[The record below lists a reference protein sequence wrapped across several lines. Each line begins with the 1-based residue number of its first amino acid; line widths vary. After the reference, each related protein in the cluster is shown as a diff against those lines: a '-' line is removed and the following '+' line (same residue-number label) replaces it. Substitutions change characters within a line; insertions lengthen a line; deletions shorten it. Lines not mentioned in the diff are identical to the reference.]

1 MAQRTVLTGRQRS
14 ALFSLPQREADLLR
28 HYTLSDEDLQ
38 NIGAR
43 RRPRNKLGFALQLC
57 ALRYPGRLL
66 TPGEFVP
73 PPVVDFIGRQLHLDG
88 DELGDYAVRS
98 ETRHEHLAELR
109 RLYGFRPFSGRAARE
124 LVERLRE
131 EAPQAQSNE
140 EVVRR
145 FVEACRRAR
154 TILPATTTIERLCA
168 DALVD
173 AERRIEARIAER
185 VPPGL
190 RRDLEH
196 LLEET
201 ADAGVTRFEPGRN
214 SADAN
219 RLLDRLEHLRRL
231 AVPEDLFGDIP
242 PHRITRL
249 RRQGERYFADGLREL
264 PDNRRLAILA
274 VCAVEWETFLA
285 DAVVET
291 HDRIV
296 GRTYREAARTCEAQL
311 GDETTAVREALRAF
325 AELGGALIGAR
336 DTGEALDAVSADG
349 PGWEGLG
356 DLVARAAALANT
368 AASDLLD
375 YVLGGYSR
383 FRRYTPRMLDI
394 EASPVAQP
402 LLEAVDVLRSDG
414 TARPTGFLRPNSK
427 WSRRLRAQA
436 DPRLW
441 ETAVLFHLRDA
452 FRAGDV
458 WLARS
463 RRHGDI
469 RRTLLSIP
477 AVADADHSLPV
488 PTSPHDWLAERQL
501 ALAEGLCRLAAAAR
515 AGATTGGSIEDSVL
529 RVDRTEAAVPDGAAD
544 LVADLY
550 RRMPEARITDILL
563 EVDDATRFT
572 EAFTHLRTG
581 SPCRDRIGLLNV
593 LLAEGINLGLR
604 KMAEATTTHG
614 FWELMRIARWHVEG
628 DAFDR
633 ALAIVVEAQAALPMA
648 GFWGTG
654 RTASSDGQFFPAAG
668 RGEALNL
675 VNARCGAEP
684 GVKAY
689 SHVSDRF
696 SPFATQTIPAT
707 VHEAPYILDGLLMNE
722 TGRRVREQYADTGGF
737 NDHVFAA
744 CSILGYA
751 FVPRIRDLPSKRLY
765 VFDRAGVPKQLRP
778 LVGGKVN
785 VDLIDRNWTDILR
798 VAATM
803 AAGTMRPSQILR
815 KLAAYPRQNELA
827 AALREVGRVE
837 RSLFMIDWTTN
848 PGMRRR
854 VQVGLNKGEA
864 HHALKRAINFHQR
877 GEVRDR
883 TGEGQHY
890 RIAGLNLLAA
900 IIIYWNTVKLSDA
913 VFAKRKAGLAIPAE
927 LLAHVLPLGWEHINL
942 TGEYR

>member
-1 MAQRTVLTGRQRS
+1 MARRTVLTSRQRS
-14 ALFSLPQREADLLR
+14 ALFALPQREAALLR

-57 ALRYPGRLL
+57 VLRYPGRLL
-66 TPGEFVP
+66 APGEFVP
-73 PPVVDFIGRQLHLDG
+73 PAVVDFIGRQLDLDG
-88 DELGDYAVRS
+88 DELADYAVRS

-109 RLYGFRPFSGRAARE
+109 RLYGFRSFAGGAAHE
-124 LVERLRE
+124 LGDRLRE
-131 EAPQAQSNE
+131 EAPRAQSNE
-140 EVVRR
+140 DLVRR
-145 FVEACRRAR
+145 FVEACRHTR
-154 TILPATTTIERLCA
+154 TILPATTTIERICA

-201 ADAGVTRFEPGRN
+201 VAAGVTRFVWLRQFEPGNN

-231 AVPEDLFGDIP
+231 DVPESLFHDVP
-242 PHRITRL
+242 AHRITRL

-264 PDNRRLAILA
+264 PDSRRLAILA
-274 VCAVEWETFLA
+274 
-285 DAVVET
+285 
-291 HDRIV
+291 DR
-296 GRTYREAARTCEAQL
+296 
-311 GDETTAVREALRAF
+311 
-325 AELGGALIGAR
+325 
-336 DTGEALDAVSADG
+336 

-356 DLVARAAALANT
+356 DLVARADALANT
-368 AASDLLD
+368 VASDPLNH
-375 YVLGGYSR
+375 VLGGYSR
-383 FRRYTPRMLDI
+383 FRRYTPRMLRTLDI
-394 EASPVAQP
+394 EASPVAKP
-402 LLEAVDVLRSDG
+402 LQEAVDVLRSDA

-427 WSRRLRAQA
+427 WSRLLRSQS
-436 DPRLW
+436 DHRLW

-463 RRHGDI
+463 RRYGDI
-469 RRTLLSIP
+469 RKALLSAP
-477 AVADADHSLPV
+477 AVADADRSLPV
-488 PTSPHDWLAERQL
+488 PASPHDWLAERRF
-501 ALAEGLCRLAAAAR
+501 ALDEGLRRLAAAAR
-515 AGATTGGSIEDSVL
+515 ARVIAGGSIEDSML
-529 RVDRTEAAVPDGAAD
+529 RVERTEGAVPDGAAD

-550 RRMPEARITDILL
+550 RRMPDARITDILL

-628 DAFDR
+628 EAYDR
-633 ALAIVVEAQAALPMA
+633 ALSTVVEAQAALPMA
-648 GFWGTG
+648 AFWGTG
-654 RTASSDGQFFPAAG
+654 RTASSDGQFFPAGG
-668 RGEALNL
+668 RGELLNL
-675 VNARCGAEP
+675 VNARYGTEP

-737 NDHVFAA
+737 TDHVFAA

-765 VFDRAGVPKQLRP
+765 VFERAGVPKHLRP

-785 VDLIDRNWTDILR
+785 VELINRNWADILR

-815 KLAAYPRQNELA
+815 KLAAYPRQNEMA
-827 AALREVGRVE
+827 AALREVGRIE
-837 RSLFMIDWTTN
+837 RSLFMIDWATD
-848 PGMRRR
+848 PDMRRR
-854 VQVGLNKGEA
+854 TQVGLNKGEA

-877 GEVRDR
+877 GELRDR

-890 RIAGLNLLAA
+890 RVAGLNLLAA
-900 IIIYWNTVKLSDA
+900 IIIYWNTLKLGEA
-913 VFAKRKAGLAIPAE
+913 VFARRKAGLEIPAE
-927 LLAHVLPLGWEHINL
+927 FLAHISPLGWEHINL
-942 TGEYR
+942 TGEYRWPSADRRATRNA

>member
-1 MAQRTVLTGRQRS
+1 MARRTVLTGRQRS
-14 ALFSLPQREADLLR
+14 ALFALPDREADLLR

-57 ALRYPGRLL
+57 VLRHPGRLL
-66 TPGEFVP
+66 APGEFVP
-73 PPVVDFIGRQLHLDG
+73 PAVMDFIGRQLDLNG
-88 DELGDYAVRS
+88 DELADYAVRS

-109 RLYGFRPFSGRAARE
+109 RLYGFRSFSGGAARE
-124 LVERLRE
+124 LGDRLRE
-131 EAPQAQSNE
+131 EAEQARSNE
-140 EVVRR
+140 DLVRR
-145 FVEACRRAR
+145 FVDACRRTR

-201 ADAGVTRFEPGRN
+201 ADTGVTRFVWLRQFEPGGN

-231 AVPEDLFGDIP
+231 DVPEGLFHEIP

-249 RRQGERYFADGLREL
+249 RRHGERYFADGLREL

-274 VCAVEWETFLA
+274 VCAVEWELFLV

-291 HDRIV
+291 HDRVV
-296 GRTYREAARTCEAQL
+296 GRTYREAARACEAQL
-311 GDETTAVREALRAF
+311 GDETAAVRESLRAF
-325 AELGGALIGAR
+325 AALGTALIGAR
-336 DTGEALDAVSADG
+336 DTGEALDAVIADG

-356 DLVARAAALANT
+356 DLVAKAAALTNT
-368 AASDLLD
+368 VVSDPLNH
-375 YVLGGYSR
+375 VLGGYSR
-383 FRRYTPRMLDI
+383 FRRYTPRMLRTLDI
-394 EASPVAQP
+394 EASPAAEP
-402 LLEAVDVLRSDG
+402 LLKAVDVLRSDG
-414 TARPTGFLRPNSK
+414 TARPTGFLRPNSR
-427 WSRRLRAQA
+427 WSRLLRTQP
-436 DPRLW
+436 DHRLW

-463 RRHGDI
+463 RRYGDI
-469 RRTLLSIP
+469 RKALLSVP
-477 AVADADHSLPV
+477 AGADADRSLPV
-488 PTSPHDWLAERQL
+488 PASPHDWLAERRF
-501 ALAEGLCRLAAAAR
+501 ALDEGLRRLAAAAR
-515 AGATTGGSIEDSVL
+515 AEAVAGGSIEDSVL
-529 RVDRTEAAVPDGAAD
+529 RVERTETAVPDGAAD

-550 RRMPEARITDILL
+550 RRLPEARITDILL

-581 SPCRDRIGLLNV
+581 EPCRDRIGLLNV

-633 ALAIVVEAQAALPMA
+633 ALAVVVEAQAALPMA
-648 GFWGTG
+648 AFWGTG

-675 VNARCGAEP
+675 VNARYGAEP

-689 SHVSDRF
+689 SHISDRF

-737 NDHVFAA
+737 TDHVFAA

-765 VFDRAGVPKQLRP
+765 VFERAGVPKRLRP

-785 VDLIDRNWTDILR
+785 VDLIDRNWADILR
-798 VAATM
+798 LAATIGGRDHAAEPAPAQARRVPAPERAGGG
-803 AAGTMRPSQILR
+803 AAGSRAHRTLPVHDRVDHGPRRAPARP
-815 KLAAYPRQNELA
+815 
-827 AALREVGRVE
+827 GRLE
-837 RSLFMIDWTTN
+837 QGRGA
-848 PGMRRR
+848 PCPQAR
-854 VQVGLNKGEA
+854 
-864 HHALKRAINFHQR
+864 HQLPPTR
-877 GEVRDR
+877 G
-883 TGEGQHY
+883 T
-890 RIAGLNLLAA
+890 A
-900 IIIYWNTVKLSDA
+900 
-913 VFAKRKAGLAIPAE
+913 
-927 LLAHVLPLGWEHINL
+927 
-942 TGEYR
+942 